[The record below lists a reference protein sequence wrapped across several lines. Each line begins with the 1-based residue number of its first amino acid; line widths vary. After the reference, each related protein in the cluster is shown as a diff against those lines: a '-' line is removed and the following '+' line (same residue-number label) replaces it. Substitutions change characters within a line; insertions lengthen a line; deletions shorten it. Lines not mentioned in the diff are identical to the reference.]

1 MKRLTTI
8 FSTVALLWALSVA
21 MLYGQGTTITLLH
34 VNDTHSHLDAIGPRD
49 GSLQGTVG
57 GIARAAAVIGSIK
70 MSEPNVLLLHAGDVF
85 QGDLFFN
92 AYFGVPEFMM
102 MKQMGFD
109 AMTVGNHE
117 FDFGP
122 GVFADALNAAF
133 AGGSFPMVSAN
144 LDLSGFPPLQPW
156 IQPSVVKTFGAT
168 KVAIFGLTVPN
179 NPTNMP
185 DPVVIGDDIVGIA
198 QSTAN
203 ALRADGADVVILL
216 SHLGVYL
223 DRIVGSSVTGVDFIV
238 GGHDHYLFRHPESV
252 VNPDGKTVRIFQAGE
267 HYKNIGRL
275 TFTIDGGNITMN
287 KYTMIDLDS
296 SIPRVPEVQATVEQL
311 KAGIE
316 AQFGPMYHTVLG
328 RAPKALAKRYDGKLP
343 LRDTPMGNLVT
354 DAYRARTRTDL
365 AITALGLIS
374 EKITK
379 GPILG
384 ADLFRSLS
392 YGYDEATGFGFRMAT
407 LDINGMELVKGMEI
421 GLSQLEISDDFF
433 LQYSGLRFSYDP
445 TKPVG
450 GRVDIASIRV
460 NGKKW
465 SPSATYSVTVNTGI
479 AMLLP
484 MLGVNVENLVYRDE
498 LEYDV
503 VKAYIRRMR
512 TVVAHS
518 EGRIIEHACKSKQL
532 AAAMVGASTVS
543 AYPNPFNPATT
554 VSVSLPSE
562 GRLIATM
569 YNSIGQEVGRLAD
582 GEFEA
587 GVHEFRWDASAMP
600 AGVYFCRVSAAQT
613 NGMVKVL
620 LVK

>member
-1 MKRLTTI
+1 
-8 FSTVALLWALSVA
+8 
-21 MLYGQGTTITLLH
+21 
-34 VNDTHSHLDAIGPRD
+34 
-49 GSLQGTVG
+49 
-57 GIARAAAVIGSIK
+57 
-70 MSEPNVLLLHAGDVF
+70 
-85 QGDLFFN
+85 
-92 AYFGVPEFMM
+92 
-102 MKQMGFD
+102 
-109 AMTVGNHE
+109 
-117 FDFGP
+117 
-122 GVFADALNAAF
+122 
-133 AGGSFPMVSAN
+133 
-144 LDLSGFPPLQPW
+144 
-156 IQPSVVKTFGAT
+156 
-168 KVAIFGLTVPN
+168 
-179 NPTNMP
+179 
-185 DPVVIGDDIVGIA
+185 
-198 QSTAN
+198 
-203 ALRADGADVVILL
+203 
-216 SHLGVYL
+216 
-223 DRIVGSSVTGVDFIV
+223 
-238 GGHDHYLFRHPESV
+238 
-252 VNPDGKTVRIFQAGE
+252 
-267 HYKNIGRL
+267 
-275 TFTIDGGNITMN
+275 
-287 KYTMIDLDS
+287 
-296 SIPRVPEVQATVEQL
+296 
-311 KAGIE
+311 
-316 AQFGPMYHTVLG
+316 
-328 RAPKALAKRYDGKLP
+328 
-343 LRDTPMGNLVT
+343 
-354 DAYRARTRTDL
+354 
-365 AITALGLIS
+365 
-374 EKITK
+374 
-379 GPILG
+379 
-384 ADLFRSLS
+384 
-392 YGYDEATGFGFRMAT
+392 MAT